1 MEFRLPTQIVVYLIG
16 LVAVVVVTGGI
27 MLIGSYIDRKITR
40 RKLDQALRED
50 QEQK

>member
-16 LVAVVVVTGGI
+16 LVAVVVVTGVI

-50 QEQK
+50 KDQK